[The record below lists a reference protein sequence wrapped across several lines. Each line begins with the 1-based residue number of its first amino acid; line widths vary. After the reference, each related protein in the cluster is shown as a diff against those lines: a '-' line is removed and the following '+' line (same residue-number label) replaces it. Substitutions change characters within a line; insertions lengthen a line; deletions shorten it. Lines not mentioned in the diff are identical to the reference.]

1 MVPADPHHEP
11 EKQVENL
18 VRTGPARTPV
28 PDDPKARENLEKI
41 LASPTYVKAEE
52 DLTYLSRPELRGV
65 RLQLELNKTETL
77 MQEQG
82 VRSTI
87 VVFGGTRI
95 IERKDAEERLA
106 AAERILAEKPGEPVA
121 EKAVQAA
128 RRLLAK
134 APYYD
139 EARRFGQLVS
149 STCQAGGF
157 CDFVIM
163 TGGGPGVMEA
173 SNRGAADV
181 GAKSIGLNILLPH
194 EQVPNAYITPSL
206 CFLFHYFGIRKMHF
220 LIRAKALV
228 AFPGGFGTLDELFET
243 LTLIQTGK
251 MERVPVVLV
260 GREFWTTLVN
270 WQYLVDEGTIAAED
284 LDLFSYAETAEE
296 AWKTIWDFYSHV
308 GAPSAQ
314 APKLR

>member
-1 MVPADPHHEP
+1 MPADPPPKP
-11 EKQVENL
+11 EKGVEDL
-18 VRTGPARTPV
+18 VRTGPATTPI
-28 PDDPKARENLEKI
+28 PDDPAARENLEKI
-41 LASPTYVKAEE
+41 LASPTYVRAEE
-52 DLTYLSRPELRGV
+52 DLAYLARPELRGV
-65 RLQLELNKTETL
+65 RLQLELNKAETL
-77 MQEQG
+77 MQEQKI
-82 VRSTI
+82 RSTI

-95 IERKDAEERLA
+95 VERKDAEERLA
-106 AAERILAEKPGEPVA
+106 AADRMLAQSPEDPVA
-121 EKAVQAA
+121 KKAVESAK
-128 RRLLAK
+128 RLLAK

-139 EARRFGQLVS
+139 EARNFARLVS

-173 SNRGAADV
+173 SNRGATDV

-194 EQVPNAYITPSL
+194 EQYPNAYITPNL
-206 CFLFHYFGIRKMHF
+206 CFQFHYFGIRKMHF

-260 GREFWTTLVN
+260 GKEFWTTLVN
-270 WQYLVDEGTIAAED
+270 WQYLVDEGTIAADD
-284 LDLFSYAETAEE
+284 LDLFSYAETADE
-296 AWKTIWDFYSHV
+296 AWKTIWDFYSHA
-308 GAPSAQ
+308 GAASAR